1 MVKKEITKEE
11 KKAIKQYKNEEK
23 GMKLEKERKS
33 LRKEHLYLVLAIL
46 VLLSLVAIL
55 VYMIFSGKEKA
66 LIVPDL
72 PTHES
77 LDVGIVDFSDSSS
90 TANDLN
96 SKKNSNLSVS
106 YNLVTDY
113 YKEGI
118 LLSNTQADYMNDSII
133 VTSGPLSENPFISSL
148 TEEGTLKWLTK
159 LDDKEYERINV
170 YKTIFINKNY
180 YLFGICKKDK
190 ESSLIAI
197 KLDEFG
203 KKKTTRILKNNIDSK
218 IKDVISIE
226 NRIAIVLGDS
236 AELTVILTDEELNT
250 NKNEIPLSK
259 YIDNSSYL
267 NYQTGTN
274 KNGGLNLVVNNS
286 NTFYTVDIDTNSL
299 SASVKEMTELNNLKT
314 DETIRVTNYLE
325 GYMAYT
331 NTNIYKFNPE
341 NKLINKFDYS
351 KIKLEN
357 DEEFKEKY
365 KDDEFFSSDDLENT
379 IYVDG
384 INYSSS
390 SLVVN
395 TKTLFSSIYDVYDSS
410 LKISK
415 RIILDKFKYSYP
427 EGMLLNSFYIN
438 GSIYEVYSYGSETP
452 SIMISKI
459 G

>member
-23 GMKLEKERKS
+23 GMKIEKDRKP
-33 LRKEHLYLVLAIL
+33 LRKEHLYLVLAVL
-46 VLLSLVAIL
+46 VLLSLVGLLI
-55 VYMIFSGKEKA
+55 YMIFSGKEKA

-77 LDVGIVDFSDSSS
+77 LDVGIVDFSDTAA

-96 SKKNSNLSVS
+96 SKKNNSLSVN

-118 LLSNTQADYMNDSII
+118 LLSNTQADYMNDLII
-133 VTSGPLSENPFISSL
+133 VTSGPLSETPFISSL
-148 TEEGTLKWLTK
+148 TKEGTLKWLTK
-159 LDDKEYERINV
+159 LEDKEYDKINV
-170 YKTIFINKNY
+170 YKTVFINKNY
-180 YLFGICKKDK
+180 YVFGICTKDK

-197 KLDEFG
+197 KLDNSG
-203 KKKTTRILKNNIDSK
+203 KKKTTRILKKNIDSK
-218 IKDVISIE
+218 VKDVISIE
-226 NRIAIVLGDS
+226 NKVAIILGNS
-236 AELTVILTDEELNT
+236 SELTVMLTDEELNT
-250 NKNEIPLSK
+250 NKNEISLSK

-267 NYQTGTN
+267 NYQTGTS
-274 KNGGLNLVVNNS
+274 KNGLNLVVNNS

-331 NTNIYKFNPE
+331 NSNIYKFNPE
-341 NKLINKFDYS
+341 NKLINKFDYR

-365 KDDEFFSSDDLENT
+365 KDDEFFSSDDFENV
-379 IYVDG
+379 IYVEG
-384 INYSSS
+384 VNNSSS

-395 TKTLFSSIYDVYDSS
+395 TKTLFSSIYDIYDSS

-415 RIILDKFKYSYP
+415 RIMLDKFKYSYP
-427 EGMLLNSFYIN
+427 EGMLLNSFYID

>member
-23 GMKLEKERKS
+23 GMKIEKDRKP

-46 VLLSLVAIL
+46 VLLSLVGLLI
-55 VYMIFSGKEKA
+55 YMIFSGKEKA

-77 LDVGIVDFSDSSS
+77 LDVGIVDFSDTAA

-96 SKKNSNLSVS
+96 SKKNNSLSVN

-118 LLSNTQADYMNDSII
+118 LLSNTQADYMNDLII
-133 VTSGPLSENPFISSL
+133 VTSGPLSETPFISSL
-148 TEEGTLKWLTK
+148 TKEGTLKWLTK
-159 LDDKEYERINV
+159 LEDKEYDKINV
-170 YKTIFINKNY
+170 YKTVFINKNY
-180 YLFGICKKDK
+180 YVFGICTKDK
-190 ESSLIAI
+190 ESSLIVI
-197 KLDEFG
+197 KLDNYG
-203 KKKTTRILKNNIDSK
+203 KKKTTRILKKNINSK
-218 IKDVISIE
+218 VKDVISIE
-226 NRIAIVLGDS
+226 NKVAIILGNS
-236 AELTVILTDEELNT
+236 SELTVMLTDEELNT
-250 NKNEIPLSK
+250 NKNEISLSK

-267 NYQTGTN
+267 NYQTGTS
-274 KNGGLNLVVNNS
+274 KNGLNLVVNNS

-331 NTNIYKFNPE
+331 NSNIYKFNPE

-365 KDDEFFSSDDLENT
+365 KDDEFFSSDDFENV
-379 IYVDG
+379 IYVEG
-384 INYSSS
+384 VNNSSS

-395 TKTLFSSIYDVYDSS
+395 TKTLFSSIYDIYDSS

-415 RIILDKFKYSYP
+415 RIMLDKFKYSYP
-427 EGMLLNSFYIN
+427 EGMLLNSFYID

>member
-23 GMKLEKERKS
+23 GMKIEKDRKP

-46 VLLSLVAIL
+46 VLLSLVGLLI
-55 VYMIFSGKEKA
+55 YMIFSGKEKA

-77 LDVGIVDFSDSSS
+77 LDVGIVDFSDTAA

-96 SKKNSNLSVS
+96 SKKNNSLSVN

-118 LLSNTQADYMNDSII
+118 LLSNTQADYMNDLII
-133 VTSGPLSENPFISSL
+133 VTSGPLSETPFISSL
-148 TEEGTLKWLTK
+148 TKEGTLKWLTK
-159 LDDKEYERINV
+159 LEDKEYDKINV
-170 YKTIFINKNY
+170 YKTVFINKNY
-180 YLFGICKKDK
+180 YVFGICTKDK

-197 KLDEFG
+197 KLDNYG
-203 KKKTTRILKNNIDSK
+203 KKKTTRILKKNIDSK
-218 IKDVISIE
+218 VKDVISIE
-226 NRIAIVLGDS
+226 NKVAIILGNS
-236 AELTVILTDEELNT
+236 SELTVMLTDEELNT
-250 NKNEIPLSK
+250 NKNEISLSK

-267 NYQTGTN
+267 NYQTGTS
-274 KNGGLNLVVNNS
+274 KNGLNLVVNNS

-331 NTNIYKFNPE
+331 NSNIYKFNPE
-341 NKLINKFDYS
+341 NKLINKFDYR

-365 KDDEFFSSDDLENT
+365 KDDEFFSSDDFENV
-379 IYVDG
+379 IYVEG
-384 INYSSS
+384 VNNSSS

-395 TKTLFSSIYDVYDSS
+395 TKTLFSSIYDIYDSS

-415 RIILDKFKYSYP
+415 RIMLDKFKYSYP
-427 EGMLLNSFYIN
+427 EGMLLNSFYID

>member
-11 KKAIKQYKNEEK
+11 KKAIKQYKDEEK
-23 GMKLEKERKS
+23 GMKIEKDRKP
-33 LRKEHLYLVLAIL
+33 LRKEHLYLVLAVL
-46 VLLSLVAIL
+46 VLLSLVGLLI
-55 VYMIFSGKEKA
+55 YMIFSGKEKA

-77 LDVGIVDFSDSSS
+77 LDVGIVDFSDTAA

-96 SKKNSNLSVS
+96 SKKNNSLSVN

-118 LLSNTQADYMNDSII
+118 LLSNTQADYMNDLII
-133 VTSGPLSENPFISSL
+133 VTSGPLSETPFISSL
-148 TEEGTLKWLTK
+148 TKEGTLKWLTK
-159 LDDKEYERINV
+159 LEDKEYDKINV
-170 YKTIFINKNY
+170 YKTVFINKNY
-180 YLFGICKKDK
+180 YVFGICTKDK

-197 KLDEFG
+197 KLDNSG
-203 KKKTTRILKNNIDSK
+203 KKKTTRILKKNIDSK
-218 IKDVISIE
+218 VKDVISIE
-226 NRIAIVLGDS
+226 NKVAIILGNS
-236 AELTVILTDEELNT
+236 SELTVMLTDEELNT
-250 NKNEIPLSK
+250 NKNEISLSK

-267 NYQTGTN
+267 NYQTGTS
-274 KNGGLNLVVNNS
+274 KNGLNLVVNNS

-331 NTNIYKFNPE
+331 NSNIYKFNPE
-341 NKLINKFDYS
+341 NKLINKFDYR

-365 KDDEFFSSDDLENT
+365 KDDEFFSSDDFENV
-379 IYVDG
+379 IYVEG
-384 INYSSS
+384 VNNSSS

-395 TKTLFSSIYDVYDSS
+395 TKTLFSSIYDIYDSS

-415 RIILDKFKYSYP
+415 RIMLDKFKYSYP
-427 EGMLLNSFYIN
+427 EGMLLNSFYID